1 MAVNVINNIKQQVI
15 VDFDKYLNRL
25 YIGHQD
31 NYDNI
36 LHKIAFIQTALY
48 RKSRTNI
55 WILNNSLI
63 CHQLQKRYACLS
75 DLLGYFKKTDLLS
88 GLTNLEKKQVRYN
101 IGVSEYLG
109 EGGQTIPISI
119 IWWIIWFGYS

>member
-36 LHKIAFIQTALY
+36 LHKIAFIQTASY
-48 RKSRTNI
+48 I
-55 WILNNSLI
+55 
-63 CHQLQKRYACLS
+63 
-75 DLLGYFKKTDLLS
+75 
-88 GLTNLEKKQVRYN
+88 EKVGPIY
-101 IGVSEYLG
+101 EYLI
-109 EGGQTIPISI
+109 TH
-119 IWWIIWFGYS
+119 